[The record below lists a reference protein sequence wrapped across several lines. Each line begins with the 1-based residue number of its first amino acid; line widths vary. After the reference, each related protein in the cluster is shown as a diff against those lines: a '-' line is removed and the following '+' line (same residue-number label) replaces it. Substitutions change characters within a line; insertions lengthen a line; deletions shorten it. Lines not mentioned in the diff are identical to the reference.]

1 VLKLSRI
8 EGMFGPPLEGFHQGA
23 TCVTTEVTGHE
34 EYVEHGYNALVC
46 DWDDPRGTARQL
58 DLLARDR
65 VLLHRLRCGAL
76 ETARRWPTWE
86 QQGQVM
92 AVALERIRREP
103 PPDAAA
109 AARVMVADLR
119 GAMERQRTY
128 MAERAQLQ
136 VLRDKVDRVK
146 ALPGVGEAVALRR
159 TRRGRQALRV
169 ARAVAR
175 RARPVA
181 ARARS
186 LPGRLRR

>member
-1 VLKLSRI
+1 
-8 EGMFGPPLEGFHQGA
+8 M
-23 TCVTTEVTGHE
+23 
-34 EYVEHGYNALVC
+34 
-46 DWDDPRGTARQL
+46 
-58 DLLARDR
+58 
-65 VLLHRLRCGAL
+65 LLHRLRCGAL

-92 AVALERIRREP
+92 AVALRADPAR
-103 PPDAAA
+103 A
-109 AARVMVADLR
+109 AARRGGGRARVLVADLR

-175 RARPVA
+175 RVRPAA

-186 LPGRLRR
+186 LPGRLRG

>member
-1 VLKLSRI
+1 
-8 EGMFGPPLEGFHQGA
+8 
-23 TCVTTEVTGHE
+23 
-34 EYVEHGYNALVC
+34 
-46 DWDDPRGTARQL
+46 
-58 DLLARDR
+58 
-65 VLLHRLRCGAL
+65 
-76 ETARRWPTWE
+76 
-86 QQGQVM
+86 M

-136 VLRDKVDRVK
+136 VLRDGRPRQG
-146 ALPGVGEAVALRR
+146 AAGR
-159 TRRGRQALRV
+159 RRGGRAAAHAARPAALRV

-175 RARPVA
+175 RVRPVA

-186 LPGRLRR
+186 LPGWLRR